1 MTPRPRDASRGLA
14 ILVLAVA
21 LGAAAVLLRALVS
34 FEYGLDQGIYAVVSD
49 AVIEGGAPYRD
60 AWDFKTPGVFFVYA
74 LARGVAGSGMHAV
87 RGLEAVAFAS
97 LVAAFAILSRRFL
110 GSASPGLL
118 GGALAVTGHVWLGF
132 WHTGQ
137 PESFGGPLLA
147 WALVL
152 ATFEPHPDAAR
163 GGRVQWAAWAGSG
176 ALYAF
181 AALLKPPLG
190 GGIVVSWAIAARRA
204 WQRAPDDG
212 RLRATLEPTLAF
224 AAGAL
229 VPLAATTL
237 YFGALGA
244 LPDLADALFG
254 FAPEYAAINYRT
266 GNLLIFW
273 FRAIEFLLF
282 RFSLLNF
289 SGLVLFFALPRQ
301 GAGEHRLAFHVLG
314 VTAFLIAGIALQGR
328 FFAYHYGA
336 ALPLVALLAG
346 QGLWKL
352 TRLRRRRA
360 LGSLGLGL
368 LLIVL
373 ANANGVNGPVE
384 GGLAQR
390 LRAWDDGRS
399 YNAPRRRVAT
409 WIERNTAPGD
419 AIYVWGFEPVLY
431 DLAARRPASR
441 YVYNAPQRA
450 AWYREHGRAVLMED
464 LHRSPPEA
472 ILVQRGDVH
481 PGTTG
486 NSRDSRAALRT
497 FPALSRLL
505 AEGYTEAA
513 TIGDFTIHLRDPDRA
528 GAGQPAPGPPRD
540 RGRSADPPVRAPSP

>member
-1 MTPRPRDASRGLA
+1 
-14 ILVLAVA
+14 
-21 LGAAAVLLRALVS
+21 
-34 FEYGLDQGIYAVVSD
+34 
-49 AVIEGGAPYRD
+49 
-60 AWDFKTPGVFFVYA
+60 
-74 LARGVAGSGMHAV
+74 MHAV

-97 LVAAFAILSRRFL
+97 LVAAFAILSRRFV
-110 GSASPGLL
+110 GSARPGLL

-152 ATFEPHPDAAR
+152 ATWEPRPGAAQ
-163 GGRVQWAAWAGSG
+163 GGRVQWVTWAGAG

-181 AALLKPPLG
+181 AAMLKPPLG
-190 GGIVVSWAIAARRA
+190 GGIIVSWAIAARQA
-204 WQRAPDDG
+204 WERAPDDG
-212 RLRATLEPTLAF
+212 RLRATLRPTLAF

-229 VPLAATTL
+229 APLAATAL
-237 YFGALGA
+237 YFSVHGA

-282 RFSLLNF
+282 RFSLLNVT
-289 SGLVLFFALPRQ
+289 GLILFFALPRLD
-301 GAGEHRLAFHVLG
+301 ARECRLAFHVVG
-314 VTAFLIAGIALQGR
+314 VTAFLVAGIALQGR

-352 TRLRRRRA
+352 TRLGRHRA
-360 LGSLGLGL
+360 FGSLVLGSLIL
-368 LLIVL
+368 VL

-384 GGLAQR
+384 GGLTQR
-390 LRAWDDGRS
+390 LRAWDDGYR
-399 YNAPRRRVAT
+399 YNAPRRRVVS
-409 WIERNTAPGD
+409 WIVRHTAPGD
-419 AIYVWGFEPVLY
+419 AIYVWGFEPILY

-450 AWYREHGRAVLMED
+450 AWYRKHGRAVLMED
-464 LHRSPPEA
+464 LRRSPPAA

-481 PGTTG
+481 SGTTG
-486 NSRDSRAALRT
+486 NSQDSSAALRT
-497 FPALSRLL
+497 FPALERLI
-505 AEGYTEAA
+505 AEGYAEAA
-513 TIGDFTIHLRDPDRA
+513 TIGDFTIHLREPERA
-528 GAGQPAPGPPRD
+528 GAAPPAPGPPRD
-540 RGRSADPPVRAPSP
+540 RGRSADRPGRAPSP

>member
-1 MTPRPRDASRGLA
+1 MTPRPRDASDGLA
-14 ILVLAVA
+14 TFVLAIA
-21 LGAAAVLLRALVS
+21 LGAAVVLLWALVS

-49 AVIEGGAPYRD
+49 AVLEGGAPYRD

-87 RGLEAVAFAS
+87 RGLEAAALAS
-97 LVAAFAILSRRFL
+97 LVAAFAILSRRFV
-110 GSASPGLL
+110 GSARPGLL

-152 ATFEPHPDAAR
+152 ATFESRPDTAR
-163 GGRVQWAAWAGSG
+163 GGRVQWAAWAGAG

-190 GGIVVSWAIAARRA
+190 GGIVVSSAIAARRA
-204 WQRAPDDG
+204 WQSAPDDG
-212 RLRATLEPTLAF
+212 RLRATLRPTLAF
-224 AAGAL
+224 ASGAL
-229 VPLAATTL
+229 VPLAVTLL
-237 YFGALGA
+237 YFSVHGA
-244 LPDLADALFG
+244 LPDLVDALFG

-282 RFSLLNF
+282 RFSLLNVTGF
-289 SGLVLFFALPRQ
+289 VLFFALPRVD
-301 GAGEHRLAFHVLG
+301 ARERRLAFHVLG
-314 VTAFLIAGIALQGR
+314 VTAFLVAGIALQGR

-346 QGLWKL
+346 LGLWKL
-352 TRLRRRRA
+352 THLGRRRA

-368 LLIVL
+368 LLVVL
-373 ANANGVNGPVE
+373 ANANGVNGPVQ
-384 GGLAQR
+384 GGLVQR
-390 LRAWDDGRS
+390 LRGWDDGRR
-399 YNAPRRRVAT
+399 YNAPRRSVAA
-409 WIERNTAPGD
+409 WIERHTAPGD

-450 AWYREHGRAVLMED
+450 AWYLERGRAVLMED
-464 LHRSPPEA
+464 LRRSPPGA

-486 NSRDSRAALRT
+486 NPRDSSASLRT
-497 FPALSRLL
+497 FPALTRLL
-505 AEGYTEAA
+505 AEDYAEAA
-513 TIGDFTIHLRDPDRA
+513 TIGDFTIHLREPDRA
-528 GAGQPAPGPPRD
+528 GAAQPAPGPP
-540 RGRSADPPVRAPSP
+540 